1 MNVAVHNM
9 AAMNAGRQLKINSRA
24 KAKSSEK
31 LSTGYKI
38 NRSADDAAGLSISEK
53 MRHQIRGLSRGTENA
68 QDGISLCQVADGAL
82 AEVDDML
89 HRITELSVQS
99 ANGTNSEADRQAI
112 QEEVEQILREIDKIG
127 ETTIF
132 NERRIFSEDG
142 STEVYSGNRSGEIS
156 SKKVAVLKDVDLG
169 VPPIRAGE
177 GANIMHL
184 QAEVQSASNE
194 SYKMLYSNGDTS
206 NPSIRFSS
214 TASGAKEVVEL
225 SAMSATG
232 NSDYSGTN
240 NTWWREFQWTSADGS
255 ESVTLKQTIR
265 LEKTSAAEQNYVIS
279 YEFTTSSGVS
289 DLEFLFD
296 ADTAYNND
304 DQCEGYYINGSRVNH
319 FCAYSKSDADGGSAF
334 TDSMTS
340 SYVYKNGI
348 PDSISIIDAEKP
360 LSFTEKI
367 SFDGADKPDSFVI
380 GRYDGDLTEW
390 SATGNLPSNYLGG
403 STRGS
408 DITFL
413 LYYNLGDASQGKTV
427 TFKYGITAVEQD
439 ENIGDI
445 LPSDEEEV
453 TKKAK
458 KELSKAEQSLWIQ
471 SGNECGSGMRLAIGT
486 MNTKRLGI
494 DELDVSTVEG
504 ADTAMEDVDDALK
517 RVSEIRSTIGAQQ
530 NRLESV
536 IANQENTVENT
547 TAAESR
553 IRDTD
558 MAEEML
564 EYSKNNILSQAGQS
578 MLAQANQSADGILT
592 LLQ

>member
-24 KAKSSEK
+24 KAKSAEK

-68 QDGISLCQVADGAL
+68 QDGISLCQVVDGAL

-99 ANGTNSEADRQAI
+99 ANGTNSDTDRQAI

-127 ETTIF
+127 DTTVF

-142 STEVYSGNRSGEIS
+142 SVEVYSGDRTGEIS
-156 SKKVAVLKDVDLG
+156 SEKVAVLKDVDLG

-177 GANIMHL
+177 RANIMHL

-194 SYKMLYSNGDTS
+194 SYKMLYGNGSTS

-225 SAMSATG
+225 SAMNATG

-319 FCAYSKSDADGGSAF
+319 FCAYSKSDAEGGSVF

-380 GRYDGDLTEW
+380 GEYDGDLKW
-390 SATGNLPSNYLGG
+390 SETGNLSSNYLGG
-403 STRGS
+403 STSRN
-408 DITFL
+408 DIIFL

-439 ENIGDI
+439 ENIGNL
-445 LPSDEEEV
+445 LPEEEEE
-453 TKKAK
+453 AAEDK

-494 DELDVSTVEG
+494 DELDVSTVAG
-504 ADTAMEDVDDALK
+504 ADTAMEDVDGALK

-530 NRLESV
+530 NRLESM

>member
-9 AAMNAGRQLKINSRA
+9 AVMNAGRQLKINSRA
-24 KAKSSEK
+24 KAKSAEK

-99 ANGTNSEADRQAI
+99 ANGTNSDADRQAI

-127 ETTIF
+127 DTTVF

-142 STEVYSGNRSGEIS
+142 SVEVYSGDRTGEIS

-177 GANIMHL
+177 RANIMHL

-194 SYKMLYSNGDTS
+194 SYKMLYGNGSTS

-319 FCAYSKSDADGGSAF
+319 FCAYSKSDAEGGSVF

-348 PDSISIIDAEKP
+348 PGSISIIDAEKP

-367 SFDGADKPDSFVI
+367 SFDGADKPDSFMI
-380 GRYDGDLTEW
+380 GEYDGDLKW
-390 SATGNLPSNYLGG
+390 SATGNLSSNYLGG
-403 STRGS
+403 STSRR
-408 DITFL
+408 DIIFL

-439 ENIGDI
+439 ENIGNLI
-445 LPSDEEEV
+445 PEEEEEAAED
-453 TKKAK
+453 KK

-494 DELDVSTVEG
+494 DELDVSTVAG

-530 NRLESV
+530 NRLESM

-578 MLAQANQSADGILT
+578 MLAQANQSADGILA